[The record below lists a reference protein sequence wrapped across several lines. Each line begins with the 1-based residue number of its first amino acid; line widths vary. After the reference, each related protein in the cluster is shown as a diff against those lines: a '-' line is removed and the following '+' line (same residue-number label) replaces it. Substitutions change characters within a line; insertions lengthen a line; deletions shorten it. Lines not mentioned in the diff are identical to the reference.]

1 MPIYGMEQGGGT
13 PAGAQGAAKAGT
25 QGTATPAVA
34 TATAPSPLT
43 TEQLKAQIA
52 QAAGQIRDQVIQV
65 RNIERAQRGLPGT
78 TQAGDLSWLDVPP
91 RAQHLAEEFLAAI
104 VVVVLVGPIL
114 RAVIR
119 RFERKAEMRP
129 APLPPNFEPT
139 LRQLQ
144 DSMDAM
150 SLEIERISEGQRFMT
165 KVIGEREKVAAS
177 LPSQKL

>member
-1 MPIYGMEQGGGT
+1 MLMRELEQA
-13 PAGAQGAAKAGT
+13 PGAKTGT

-34 TATAPSPLT
+34 TSAAPSPLT

-91 RAQHLAEEFLAAI
+91 RAQNLAEEFLAAI

-119 RFERKAEMRP
+119 RCASFRIRWMRC
-129 APLPPNFEPT
+129 
-139 LRQLQ
+139 R
-144 DSMDAM
+144 SR
-150 SLEIERISEGQRFMT
+150 SSESRRGS
-165 KVIGEREKVAAS
+165 GS
-177 LPSQKL
+177 

>member
-1 MPIYGMEQGGGT
+1 MMMRELQQ
-13 PAGAQGAAKAGT
+13 AAGAAKAGT
-25 QGTATPAVA
+25 QG
-34 TATAPSPLT
+34 ATAPVVARSAPLPPAT

-52 QAAGQIRDQVIQV
+52 QDAANLRDNAIQLRNLERIRAGQ
-65 RNIERAQRGLPGT
+65 PGT
-78 TQAGDLSWLDVPP
+78 TQPGDISWLDVPP

-144 DSMDAM
+144 DTMDAM

-165 KVIGEREKVAAS
+165 KVIGEREKAAAS
-177 LPSQKL
+177 LPLQKS

>member
-1 MPIYGMEQGGGT
+1 MTRYFEQ
-13 PAGAQGAAKAGT
+13 AAGAAKVGT
-25 QGTATPAVA
+25 QGTATPTTVPA
-34 TATAPSPLT
+34 APPT

-52 QAAGQIRDQVIQV
+52 QEAGQIRDQVIQV

-78 TQAGDLSWLDVPP
+78 TVAGDISWLDVPP

-150 SLEIERISEGQRFMT
+150 SIEIERISEGQRFMA
-165 KVIGEREKVAAS
+165 KVIGEREKVPAA
-177 LPSQKL
+177 LPPQRS

>member
-1 MPIYGMEQGGGT
+1 VPTGG
-13 PAGAQGAAKAGT
+13 KAGT
-25 QGTATPAVA
+25 AVPSVA
-34 TATAPSPLT
+34 PAPSATPLT

-52 QAAGQIRDQVIQV
+52 QEAGQIRDKVIQV
-65 RNIERAQRGLPGT
+65 RNNERAQQGLSGT

-144 DSMDAM
+144 DTMDAM
-150 SLEIERISEGQRFMT
+150 SIEIERISEGQRFMA
-165 KVIGEREKVAAS
+165 KVIGDREKVPAS
-177 LPSQKL
+177 LPSQKS